1 MQTTNNFI
9 YVAEKLGRTK
19 YKPLYSAKTYEKA
32 NQTLQV
38 LQNIETSADYVIVC
52 TRKIFNVKQAEQIPM
67 FDFA

>member
-1 MQTTNNFI
+1 MQTTNHI

-19 YKPLYSAKTYEKA
+19 YKPLFSAQTYEKA
-32 NQTLQV
+32 NQTMKV
-38 LQNIETSADYVIVC
+38 LQNIEASENYVIVC